1 MRNALWIRL
10 LGRVAMALLLALFC
24 DGSFAR
30 TAVAQT
36 AEESVEEEAQ
46 LVVDLA
52 PVVVDGDELFFV
64 IGVSAEPAEKRAADI
79 AERIVAV
86 AETGLSAPTFT
97 TKDTESG
104 PAIYI
109 DGHYIATVTQADVEY
124 EGLDAPTL
132 AKRVGERIKEAI
144 EAYRERRSESGI
156 ETAIVAAG
164 SWTLL
169 FVAFSAALLLGT
181 LYLRKRVDQ
190 RIVSWVQRVEG
201 STGKIVKTDTIVSTT
216 RATLWAT
223 AFFIFVIALYYYLS
237 QILFSFPGTRGIAV
251 ILLEYF
257 TGPIFH
263 VLWVI
268 IEQIPDLIMLAIVCV
283 ITRYL
288 LRIVRLI
295 FENIELGTIQIQ
307 GFEPDWIWPTHRI
320 AKTIV
325 IIFAIIIAYP
335 YIPGSGTA
343 AFKGITIFLGVILSL
358 GSSSVI
364 SNLLSGLFVIYRRS
378 INVGDWIDVRG
389 QVGIVESIT
398 LLETILRSPKNE
410 LVSIPN
416 SQLLGAELTN
426 FTRQG
431 ETEGL
436 LLHTSVGIGY
446 EEPQRKIERM
456 LLEAAG
462 RTSGLVADPGP
473 FVLRKELADYAVV
486 YEVNAYASQV
496 DALPKLKSDLHSNIL
511 DVFNENQVQIM
522 TPSYIADP
530 KIPKI
535 APTPDTKGGESAEP
549 A

>member
-1 MRNALWIRL
+1 MRNPPWIYLAGHVGIALAL
-10 LGRVAMALLLALFC
+10 ALLCANLLAPAT
-24 DGSFAR
+24 FAQ
-30 TAVAQT
+30 A
-36 AEESVEEEAQ
+36 AEESVKEEAEPII
-46 LVVDLA
+46 DLA
-52 PVVVDGDELFFV
+52 PVIVDGEELFFV
-64 IGVSAEPAEKRAADI
+64 IGVSAERAEKRAADI
-79 AERIVAV
+79 AERIVEV
-86 AETGLSAPTFT
+86 AETGLSAPSFT
-97 TKDTESG
+97 IEDTEFG

-132 AKRVGERIKEAI
+132 AKRVGERIQEEI
-144 EAYRERRSESGI
+144 QIYRDRRSESGL
-156 ETAIVAAG
+156 ETAVIAAV

-169 FVAFSAALLLGT
+169 FVTFSVALWLGAR
-181 LYLRKRVDQ
+181 YLREHVDQ
-190 RIVSWVQRVEG
+190 RIVSWVQRVEN
-201 STGKIVKTDTIVSTT
+201 STGKIVETDTIVSTM
-216 RATLWAT
+216 RATLWT
-223 AFFIFVIALYYYLS
+223 VSFFIFVIALYYYLS
-237 QILFSFPGTRGIAV
+237 QILFSIPETRGLAV
-251 ILLEYF
+251 VLLEYF

-263 VLWVI
+263 VVWLIVGM
-268 IEQIPDLIMLAIVCV
+268 IPDFIMLAIVYFV
-283 ITRYL
+283 ARYL
-288 LRIVRLI
+288 LRIVRLV

-325 IIFAIIIAYP
+325 IIFAVIVAYP
-335 YIPGSGTA
+335 YIPGSDTA

-416 SQLLGAELTN
+416 SQLLGAVLTN

-436 LLHTSVGIGY
+436 LLHTSIGIGY
-446 EEPQRKIERM
+446 EEPQKKVERM
-456 LLEAAG
+456 LLEAAS
-462 RTSGLVADPGP
+462 RTDGLMPDPGP

>member
-46 LVVDLA
+46 PVVDLA

>member
-24 DGSFAR
+24 AGSFAR

>member
-1 MRNALWIRL
+1 MRNASRIRL
-10 LGRVAMALLLALFC
+10 VGRVAMALLLALFC
-24 DGSFAR
+24 AGFFAR

-36 AEESVEEEAQ
+36 AEESVEEEVQ
-46 LVVDLA
+46 PVVDVA
-52 PVVVDGDELFFV
+52 QVVVDGEGLFFV
-64 IGVSAEPAEKRAADI
+64 VGVSAHPAAERAEVI

-86 AETGLSAPTFT
+86 AEAGLSTPSL
-97 TKDTESG
+97 KVEGTEFG

-109 DGHYIATVTQADVEY
+109 DGHYITTVTRVDVEY

-132 AKRVGERIKEAI
+132 AKRIGERVQEEI
-144 EAYRERRSESGI
+144 EAYRERRSESGL
-156 ETAIVAAG
+156 ETALVAAV

-169 FVAFSAALLLGT
+169 FVAFSVVLWLATRYLL
-181 LYLRKRVDQ
+181 KRADR
-190 RIVSWVQRVEG
+190 RIVSWVQRVED

-216 RATLWAT
+216 RATFWALT
-223 AFFIFVIALYYYLS
+223 FFIFVIALYYYLS

-263 VLWVI
+263 VIWVL
-268 IEQIPDLIMLAIVCV
+268 IEEIPDLIMLAIVCF

-288 LRIVRLI
+288 LRIVRLV

-325 IIFAIIIAYP
+325 IIFAIIVAYP
-335 YIPGSGTA
+335 YIPGSDTA

-389 QVGIVESIT
+389 QVGTVESIT

-431 ETEGL
+431 GTEGL

-446 EEPQRKIERM
+446 EEPQMKVERM
-456 LLEAAG
+456 LLEAAS
-462 RTSGLVADPGP
+462 RTDGLMPDPGP

-496 DALPKLKSDLHSNIL
+496 DALPKLKSDLHANIL

-530 KIPKI
+530 EVPKI
-535 APTPDTKGGESAEP
+535 APPPDIKGGESAEP
-549 A
+549 V

>member
-24 DGSFAR
+24 AGSFAR

-109 DGHYIATVTQADVEY
+109 DGHYIATVTQADVEH